1 MKLHNIDRRWI
12 FLLILLGVSIPLIMP
27 FGLKI
32 EVTRNVKSVYDLLEA
47 SRPGDKIL
55 LSFDYDPASKP
66 ELQPMATAIIK
77 HAIEKDLSII
87 CVALWPMGVSLAD
100 EIYQDKKGDL
110 IYGENFINLGY
121 KAGGLVSIQAM
132 GKNFREVF
140 PNDSNGDNINN
151 FTIMNNINTLTDF
164 SFVISFS
171 AGTPGIKEWIMVAG
185 DRFRL
190 PVAGGAT
197 AVSTPGFLPYI
208 NEQKQLYGLI
218 GGLKAA
224 AEYEMLIDTPGTAT
238 AGMDAQS
245 IAHLIII
252 LFIIVSNI
260 SWYLLQKDKKRGE
273 K

>member
-1 MKLHNIDRRWI
+1 MKLHQIDRRWI
-12 FLLILLGVSIPLIMP
+12 FLFILLGVSLPLIMP

-32 EVTRNVKSVYDLLEA
+32 EVTKNVQSVYDLVEQ
-47 SRPGDKIL
+47 SRAGDKIL

-66 ELQPMATAIIK
+66 ELQPMAVAVIN
-77 HAIEKDLSII
+77 HAIERNLKVI

-100 EIYQDKKGDL
+100 EIYQEKKDFL
-110 IYGENFINLGY
+110 TYGENFINLGY

-151 FTIMNNINTLTDF
+151 FSIMEGIRTLSDF
-164 SFVISFS
+164 KFAISFS

-185 DRFRL
+185 DKFRL
-190 PVAGGAT
+190 PIAGGAT

-224 AEYEMLIDTPGTAT
+224 AEYELLIHTPGTAT
-238 AGMDAQS
+238 SGMDAQS

-252 LFIIVSNI
+252 LFIIMSNI
-260 SWYLLQKDKKRGE
+260 SWYFLQKDKKRGE

>member
-1 MKLHNIDRRWI
+1 MKLHQIDRRWI
-12 FLLILLGVSIPLIMP
+12 FLLIFLGVSLPLIMP
-27 FGLKI
+27 IGFDI
-32 EVTRNVKSVYDLLEA
+32 EVTKNVQSVYDLVEN
-47 SRPGDKIL
+47 SQPGDKIL
-55 LSFDYDPASKP
+55 LSFDFDPASKP
-66 ELQPMATAIIK
+66 ELQPMAVAIIN
-77 HAIEKDLSII
+77 HAMRKNLKIY

-100 EIYQDKKGDL
+100 EIYQIQKEKL

-140 PNDSNGDNINN
+140 PKDSNGDNITD
-151 FTIMNNINTLTDF
+151 FPIMNDVNSLKDF
-164 SFVISFS
+164 NFAISFS

-185 DRFRL
+185 DKFRL
-190 PVAGGAT
+190 PIAGGAT

-224 AEYEMLIDTPGTAT
+224 AEYELLVSTPGTAT

-252 LFIIVSNI
+252 LFIILSNV
-260 SWYLLQKDKKRGE
+260 SWYFLQNDKKRGV